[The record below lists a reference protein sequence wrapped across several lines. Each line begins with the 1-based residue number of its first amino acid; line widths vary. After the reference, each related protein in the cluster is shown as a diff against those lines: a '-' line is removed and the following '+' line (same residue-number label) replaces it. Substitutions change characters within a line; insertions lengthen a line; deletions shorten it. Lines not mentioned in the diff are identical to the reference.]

1 MKKTQTPFPPPQS
14 RSAKGKRS
22 QLRATGPSG
31 RGNQKATAPPPRMV
45 PKLSKCATDYAR
57 ALVNPFTGPLAC
69 IPNFPALMSRKVRV
83 WSKGVLETGT
93 NGVGFICA
101 DPNRGAVSDVSCVN
115 FTDASFAGTTIVTP
129 ATAGVNNGYSNSD
142 YVNSQIAV
150 NGITFRV
157 VASGIRIRYV
167 GTELDRGGYVVALSD
182 TNHNSLYN
190 RSISA
195 LDAEINSKRFPVNR
209 EWITVVYRAVR
220 DADDDFGTIAAQT
233 PATTDLSFYQGIMVQ
248 APGATTVTF
257 EWEYYTIYE
266 FQGSNARGQTPSHVD
281 VVGYG
286 AVSATTSFSQ
296 HLMPYSGHPQTKE
309 KPLVKD
315 VTATV
320 GQSASGWIPLIKGA
334 GEILEENYFQGA
346 LDIATGAYN
355 LIFD

>member
-1 MKKTQTPFPPPQS
+1 MKKSNTPFPPSQS
-14 RSAKGKRS
+14 RSAGKPRS
-22 QLRATGPSG
+22 QLRATGPTSKG
-31 RGNQKATAPPPRMV
+31 DKKSAGQVPRMV

-83 WSKGVLETGT
+83 WCKGVLDTGT

-101 DPNRGAVSDVSCVN
+101 DPNRGACSDVSCVN
-115 FTDASFAGTTIVTP
+115 YTDASFAGTTILTP
-129 ATAGVNNGYSNSD
+129 STAGVNNGYSNSD
-142 YVNSQIAV
+142 YVLSQIAV

-182 TNHNSLYN
+182 TNHNSLYT
-190 RSISA
+190 RSITL

-220 DADDDFGTIAAQT
+220 DQDDDFGVVSTQT
-233 PATTDLSFYQGIMVQ
+233 PAVTDLSFYQGIMVN
-248 APGATTVTF
+248 APGATTVSF
-257 EWEYYTIYE
+257 EWEYYSIYE

-296 HLMPYSGHPQTKE
+296 HLMPYSGHPQQKE
-309 KPLVKD
+309 KPLVRD
-315 VTATV
+315 VTSTV
-320 GQSASGWIPLIKGA
+320 GQSASGWIPLIKGV
-334 GEILEENYFQGA
+334 GELFEENYLQGA
-346 LDIATGAYN
+346 FDIGTGVYN
-355 LIFD
+355 LVFD